1 MLLFQISPYYYIGSG
16 PQSGV
21 RNNGPTFNNRITFTA
36 RDVQTVMVAFN
47 VSDDSV
53 ARENLESYTVGLSN
67 PSMTGV
73 NIASSTNVRISDND
87 GNESVVCVSQ
97 EYLCFFSCF

>member
-1 MLLFQISPYYYIGSG
+1 
-16 PQSGV
+16 
-21 RNNGPTFNNRITFTA
+21 
-36 RDVQTVMVAFN
+36 MVEFN

-87 GNESVVCVSQ
+87 GN
-97 EYLCFFSCF
+97 